1 MLAFIIFLYIC
12 TSFDVFQF
20 CINTDRQQ
28 KKRHTTNDDKQPNAQ
43 RLCIITSTKKEIR
56 KAPSQLNH

>member
-20 CINTDRQQ
+20 CINTDRQ
-28 KKRHTTNDDKQPNAQ
+28 KKRRTTNDDKQPNTQ
-43 RLCIITSTKKEIR
+43 CLCIITSTKKEIR
-56 KAPSQLNH
+56 KAPSQLNR

>member
-12 TSFDVFQF
+12 TSIDVFQF

-28 KKRHTTNDDKQPNAQ
+28 KNGTPQMTTNSQNAQ

-56 KAPSQLNH
+56 KAPSQLNR